1 MVIITIP
8 ISIVQGAT
16 MRLEGK
22 TVIITGGGSGIG
34 LACTRLFCDEGAQ
47 VAIIGRRQDRLESAA
62 KEVGGQVLAVTGDL
76 TNNSDLDRLV
86 TETLNA
92 FGKIDIVV
100 NNGGV
105 FTGSPVHETKDEDWD
120 SIMDV
125 NMRSVFQ
132 LTKRVL
138 PHMIGHKSGNFI
150 HISSILGLVAVPGVA
165 AYNVSKGALLQFN
178 RSLAVEYGLV
188 GIRSNAVCPGLVKTE
203 MTEGLMNDEE
213 LMKEW
218 SRDYPIGRFGAPQDI
233 ANACLYLA
241 SDESSFVTGVAL
253 PVDGG
258 FTAH

>member
-1 MVIITIP
+1 
-8 ISIVQGAT
+8 

-138 PHMIGHKSGNFI
+138 PHMIERKSGNFI

-178 RSLAVEYGLV
+178 RSLAVEYGPV

-203 MTEGLMNDEE
+203 MTEGLMSDEE

>member
-1 MVIITIP
+1 
-8 ISIVQGAT
+8 

-22 TVIITGGGSGIG
+22 SIIITGGGSGIG
-34 LACTRLFCDEGAQ
+34 RACTQLFCDEGAQ
-47 VAIIGRRQDRLESAA
+47 VVITGRRQDRLESTV
-62 KEVGGQVLAVTGDL
+62 KEVGGQVLAVAGDL
-76 TNNSDLDRLV
+76 TKNDDLDKLV
-86 TETLNA
+86 TATLDA
-92 FGKIDIVV
+92 FGKIDVVV
-100 NNGGV
+100 NNSGV
-105 FTGSPVHETKDEDWD
+105 FTGSPIHETKDEDWD

-125 NMRSVFQ
+125 NMRAIFQ

-138 PHMIGHKSGNFI
+138 PHMIERKSGNFI
-150 HISSILGLVAVPGVA
+150 HISSILGLIAVPGVA
-165 AYNVSKGALLQFN
+165 AYNVSKGALIQFN
-178 RSLAVEYGLV
+178 RSIAMEYGPA

-203 MTEGLMNDEE
+203 MTEDLMNDEE

-218 SRDYPIGRFGAPQDI
+218 SKDYPIGRFGAPEDI

>member
-86 TETLNA
+86 TETLTA

-138 PHMIGHKSGNFI
+138 PHMIERKSGNFI

-178 RSLAVEYGLV
+178 RSLAVEYGPV

-203 MTEGLMNDEE
+203 MTEGLMSDEE

>member
-1 MVIITIP
+1 
-8 ISIVQGAT
+8 

-22 TVIITGGGSGIG
+22 SAIITGGGSGIG
-34 LACTRLFCDEGAQ
+34 LACTRLFSKEGAK
-47 VAIIGRRQDRLESAA
+47 VAIMGRKQDRLEAAA
-62 KEVGGQVLAVTGDL
+62 KEVGGQVLAVVGDL
-76 TNNSDLDRLV
+76 TNNNDLDNV
-86 TETLNA
+86 ISKTLNA

-105 FTGSPVHETKDEDWD
+105 FAGFPLHETKDEDWD
-120 SIMDV
+120 TIMDT
-125 NMRSVFQ
+125 NIRSVFQ

-138 PHMIGHKSGNFI
+138 PHMMKRKAGAFI
-150 HISSILGLVAVPGVA
+150 HISSILGLVAAPGVA

-178 RSLAVEYGLV
+178 RSIAMEYGPL

-203 MTEGLMNDEE
+203 MTEDLMKDEE
-213 LMKEW
+213 LMLEW
-218 SRDYPIGRFGAPQDI
+218 SKDYPIGRFGVPEDI

-241 SDESSFVTGVAL
+241 SDESSFVTGATL

>member
-1 MVIITIP
+1 MLP
-8 ISIVQGAT
+8 ISIIEGVR

-22 TVIITGGGSGIG
+22 SAIVTGGGSGIG
-34 LACTRLFCDEGAQ
+34 LACTKLFCDEGAQ
-47 VAIIGRRQDRLESAA
+47 VAIIGRRKGRLESVA
-62 KEVGGQVLAVTGDL
+62 KELGDQVLTVTGDL
-76 TNNSDLDRLV
+76 TKNNDIERLV
-86 TETLNA
+86 SETLNA

-100 NNGGV
+100 NNSGV
-105 FTGSPVHETKDEDWD
+105 FAGSPVHETKDEDWD
-120 SIMDV
+120 TIMNT
-125 NMRSVFQ
+125 NMRCISQ
-132 LTKRVL
+132 LTRRVL
-138 PHMIGHKSGNFI
+138 PYMMERTSGTFI
-150 HISSILGLVAVPGVA
+150 HISSILGLVAVSGVA

-178 RSLAVEYGLV
+178 RSLAMEYGPK

-203 MTEGLMNDEE
+203 MTEKLMKNED

-218 SRDYPIGRFGAPQDI
+218 SKDYHIGRFGIPEDI